1 MKENYCGVHK
11 DQKLSHY
18 IENTNEIICVY
29 CAFNRYKT
37 SPSLQ
42 IKELTEKCSEI
53 IKFIEKFNS
62 ENIISNNKLTTSLNR
77 IKENFSHEEENINKL
92 YDSFIQVL
100 EEKKKENINNITNL
114 YELNLKK
121 IQEKIHEIT
130 EKSEICEGIKD
141 TLADYISGNN
151 KKIDLSKIFSYYSTL
166 VKESQL
172 SHTNFIELKEF
183 KYYFEDPSKILKLLS
198 SLGDLRTKNSQLILS
213 NGIITSSLNNDNIK
227 RNNFANEFNDQKR
240 KNYNKDLFESKDLL
254 DLDNEKGKISEKQH
268 KNGLDFRQKK
278 EMSFNVNKPNNS
290 SIPLQQNL
298 IFNYKD
304 SLNTHESNYSISN
317 I

>member
-227 RNNFANEFNDQKR
+227 RNNFAN
-240 KNYNKDLFESKDLL
+240 
-254 DLDNEKGKISEKQH
+254 
-268 KNGLDFRQKK
+268 
-278 EMSFNVNKPNNS
+278 
-290 SIPLQQNL
+290 
-298 IFNYKD
+298 
-304 SLNTHESNYSISN
+304 
-317 I
+317 